1 MRDTQIPASKNH
13 QIKQIVRNNNNNVP
27 LLDAVLTACYAVS
40 PTIRLSAQVN
50 ISR

>member
-13 QIKQIVRNNNNNVP
+13 QIKQIVRNNNVP